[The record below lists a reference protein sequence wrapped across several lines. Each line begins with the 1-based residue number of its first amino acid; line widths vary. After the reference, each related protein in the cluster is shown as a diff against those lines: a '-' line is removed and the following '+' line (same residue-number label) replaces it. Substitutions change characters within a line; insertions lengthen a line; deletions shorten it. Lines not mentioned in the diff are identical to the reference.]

1 MSSLTCLRVILL
13 LTTIAPLASAQLP
26 FYYPDGKPYKRK
38 AVNINDIN
46 SDFGPCGLV
55 KLHTPFCS
63 DQPSA
68 DCLTTVG
75 YKLFSNTPLW
85 VLTEEPDRIP
95 DAIRAFDVRK
105 YLLSW
110 EFEFDL
116 KAFIEKKCLT
126 DAFILETLG
135 PPDDRSKYYS
145 QSLEFENWDY
155 KALRLTL
162 TLQKGIVTAYIKH

>member
-1 MSSLTCLRVILL
+1 NMDNFKSTRMFIKMWQPQSNPHSNISYYCNEL
-13 LTTIAPLASAQLP
+13 LTQFSLQT
-26 FYYPDGKPYKRK
+26 
-38 AVNINDIN
+38 
-46 SDFGPCGLV
+46 PCGLV

-110 EFEFDL
+110 EFE
-116 KAFIEKKCLT
+116 
-126 DAFILETLG
+126 
-135 PPDDRSKYYS
+135 
-145 QSLEFENWDY
+145 
-155 KALRLTL
+155 
-162 TLQKGIVTAYIKH
+162 